1 MSIGYFTFQPHF
13 PKVSLV
19 KLLLLYTIFSYGNF
33 EFFTLIFWDTIAEI
47 TIFQGSVLER
57 ATLCS
62 KRQIAIAMSWV
73 CCMLYSVSTHRHRQ
87 IWLCRN
93 ARKNKAVYHYIRG
106 QILKLTIEKLWM
118 KYKTQFGYSV
128 TV

>member
-1 MSIGYFTFQPHF
+1 M
-13 PKVSLV
+13 V

-62 KRQIAIAMSWV
+62 KRQIAIAMN
-73 CCMLYSVSTHRHRQ
+73 MLRDVQCKHAQAQADLAMS
-87 IWLCRN
+87 
-93 ARKNKAVYHYIRG
+93 
-106 QILKLTIEKLWM
+106 
-118 KYKTQFGYSV
+118 
-128 TV
+128 